1 MKDRIQSNPDLVKQ
15 IKGVFQWDVTKNG
28 KTAGQWI
35 VDLKT
40 GSGSVTQGTSSKT
53 KADCVITLDDD
64 DLIGIASGKA
74 NPQQLFMKGKLRVK
88 GNIMLTMKLDKL
100 FKERSKM

>member
-1 MKDRIQSNPDLVKQ
+1 MSNHIKSNRDLVKE
-15 IKGVFQWDVTKNG
+15 INGVFQWNVTKNG
-28 KTAGQWI
+28 KIAGQWI

-40 GSGSVTQGTSSKT
+40 GYGSVIQGTSSKA
-53 KADCVITLDDD
+53 KPDCVITLDDD

-74 NPQQLFMKGKLRVK
+74 NPQQLFMKRKLNVK

-100 FKERSKM
+100 FKERSKI